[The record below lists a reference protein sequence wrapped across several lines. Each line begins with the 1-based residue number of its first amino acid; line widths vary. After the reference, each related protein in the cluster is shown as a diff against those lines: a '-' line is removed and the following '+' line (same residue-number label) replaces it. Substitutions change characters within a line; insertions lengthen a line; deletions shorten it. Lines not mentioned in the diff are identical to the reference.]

1 MMQKVLSIISLIL
14 MSAIMSLAIAGIDPD
29 LMFDIALA
37 MFVVLMA
44 KKGVERMS
52 VRDVFNMRKQ
62 KISLNGITS
71 IVELLLSV
79 EFVIICSVPNT
90 SVIEYGNLSNA
101 VNDTVVSVLMIL
113 APLVFFYRVFFM
125 NIFNEDKIDKE
136 KLERLKM
143 RFHR

>member
-1 MMQKVLSIISLIL
+1 
-14 MSAIMSLAIAGIDPD
+14 MSLAIAGIDPD